1 MPPEL
6 AMEIPLMKDILTAM
20 NIENLEIDGF
30 EADDI
35 IGTVARI
42 SEERGIRA
50 SDYYW

>member
-35 IGTVARI
+35 IGTVAQFPKKR
-42 SEERGIRA
+42 
-50 SDYYW
+50 D

>member
-1 MPPEL
+1 
-6 AMEIPLMKDILTAM
+6 MKDILTAM

-35 IGTVARI
+35 IGTVAQFPKK
-42 SEERGIRA
+42 GIRA